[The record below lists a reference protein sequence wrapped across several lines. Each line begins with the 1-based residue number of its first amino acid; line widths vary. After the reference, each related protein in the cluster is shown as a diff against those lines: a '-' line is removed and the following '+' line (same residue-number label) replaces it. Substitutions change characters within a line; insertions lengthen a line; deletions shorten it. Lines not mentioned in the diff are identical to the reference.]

1 MIDAATRI
9 SIRWRASNRCEYCRL
24 HQDEERLST
33 FHIEH
38 VIPKQHGGVD
48 DPSNLALA
56 CVHCNLHK
64 GPNLSAIDP
73 QTRQIVTLFNPRRDL
88 WTEHFT
94 FVGAKV
100 VGLTPAGRATVALF
114 DMNEASRLKLRSVN
128 H

>member
-1 MIDAATRI
+1 MLNTQHRGTDDA
-9 SIRWRASNRCEYCRL
+9 
-24 HQDEERLST
+24 
-33 FHIEH
+33 
-38 VIPKQHGGVD
+38 
-48 DPSNLALA
+48 SNLALS

-73 QTRQIVTLFNPRRDL
+73 ETGQIVTLFNPRQEL

-94 FVGAKV
+94 FVGARI

-114 DMNEASRLKLRSVN
+114 QMNEASRVKLRSVI